1 MTNSI
6 SSTVASLRDQNR
18 KALVAYLTAGDP
30 SLRFTHDIIIELQ
43 AAGVD
48 ILELGVPFNHPVGDG
63 PVIQRSA
70 ARALENDTSLTD
82 ILSLVAGLREQGVV
96 MPIVLFSYH
105 NPIYAYGYEKLA
117 KEASSAGISAL
128 LVVDLPAEESA
139 GYRECFN
146 SVGIDTVFLATP
158 TTSSERLGLVEEV
171 GSGFCYYVSRS
182 GVTGGQQDLSASL
195 ALELQQVKKVISIPV
210 FVGFGIRTAE
220 HVRNIAPLAD
230 GVIVGSAFVEC
241 IEQSHDE
248 TEAKNRLLQL
258 IGSLRQALDEP
269 SSPVSE

>member
-6 SSTVASLRDQNR
+6 ASTVAALREQNR

-30 SLRFTHDIIIELQ
+30 NLSFSHDIILELQ

-70 ARALENDTSLTD
+70 ARALENDTSLSD
-82 ILSLVAGLREQGVV
+82 ILKLVASLREQGVV
-96 MPIVLFSYH
+96 MPVVLFSYH

-117 KEASSAGISAL
+117 KQASEAGVSAL
-128 LVVDLPAEESA
+128 LVVDLPPEESA
-139 GYRECFN
+139 EYRKCFN
-146 SVGIDTVFLATP
+146 SAGIDTIFLATP
-158 TTSSERLGLVEEV
+158 TTSSERLALVEEV

-195 ALELQQVKKVISIPV
+195 ALELEQVQKVISIPV
-210 FVGFGIRTAE
+210 FVGFGISTPE
-220 HVRNIAPLAD
+220 HVRSIAPLAD
-230 GVIVGSAFVEC
+230 GVIVGSAFVKC
-241 IEQSHDE
+241 IELSEDE
-248 TEAKNRLLQL
+248 AEAKAKLLAL
-258 IGSLRQALDEP
+258 INSLREALDE
-269 SSPVSE
+269 